1 MVNLTGVAY
10 ILYIEEHS
18 GIFPIDNSEG
28 EATLQVLWVSCRQFQ
43 YLEETGY
50 KYHWFK

>member
-18 GIFPIDNSEG
+18 GIFPIDNSE
-28 EATLQVLWVSCRQFQ
+28 ATLQVLWIYCRQFQ
-43 YLEETGY
+43 YLEEIGY